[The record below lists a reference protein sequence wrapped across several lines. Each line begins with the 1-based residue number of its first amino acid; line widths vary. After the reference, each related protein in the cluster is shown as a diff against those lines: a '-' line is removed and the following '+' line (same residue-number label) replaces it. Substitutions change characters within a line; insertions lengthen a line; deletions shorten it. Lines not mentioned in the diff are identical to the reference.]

1 MGEAIVTPFVAMKRF
16 EIERHRSWVS
26 DWERD
31 EYLHHL

>member
-1 MGEAIVTPFVAMKRF
+1 MKRF
-16 EIERHRSWVS
+16 EIERHREWVS